1 MYKKIVIDLN
11 RYESR
16 AEIERS
22 AMSWNEVDESSVSIN
37 RYAKLRLLPCT
48 FKHILHESVL
58 PEFEKLRLMKDG
70 IDQVLSLIK
79 TDNQNSLYYI
89 KNIQCILELE
99 VRDTSIHSK
108 YLDKIPA
115 DDFWKRATLDQAL
128 KDMRQI

>member
-16 AEIERS
+16 AEIER
-22 AMSWNEVDESSVSIN
+22 AANAWNEFDESSVSIN
-37 RYAKLRLLPCT
+37 RYAKLRV
-48 FKHILHESVL
+48 LHESDL

-70 IDQVLSLIK
+70 IDQVLNLIK
-79 TDNQNSLYYI
+79 TDNQNSLYYT
-89 KNIQCILELE
+89 KNIQSILELE

-128 KDMRQI
+128 KEMRRI